1 MIQILLITNSLIFFF
16 LASIHIYW
24 ALGGKWG
31 ENAVVPTNG
40 NGKKLFN
47 PGVIG
52 TLIVALGLLLFT
64 YVDLVYSG
72 LVEFDLSKNTIHY
85 AILAI
90 GAIFLVRAIGN
101 FSNVGFTKRRTQTV
115 FAKMDTRY
123 YSPLCLFIGITH
135 LMALYLYYYATTYS

>member
-1 MIQILLITNSLIFFF
+1 MIQILLVINSLIFFC
-16 LASIHIYW
+16 LAAIHVYW

-47 PGVIG
+47 PGVMG
-52 TLIVALGLLLFT
+52 TLIVALGLLLFMLT
-64 YVDLVYSG
+64 DLAYSG
-72 LVEFDLSKNTIHY
+72 LIKFELNKNTMNY
-85 AILAI
+85 AITAI

-101 FSNVGFTKRRTQTV
+101 FNNVGFTKRRTQSV

-123 YSPLCLFIGITH
+123 YAPLCLFIGVTH
-135 LMALYLYYYATTYS
+135 LLALYLYL

>member
-1 MIQILLITNSLIFFF
+1 MIQILLILNSVIFFF

-31 ENAVVPTNG
+31 ENAVVPTNS

-47 PGVIG
+47 PGFIG
-52 TLIVALGLLLFT
+52 TFIVALGLLLFMLA
-64 YVDLVYSG
+64 DLSYSG
-72 LVEFDLSKNTIHY
+72 LIEFELSKNTMHY

-90 GAIFLVRAIGN
+90 GIIFLVRAIGN
-101 FSNVGFTKRRTQTV
+101 FNNVGFTRRHTQSV

-123 YSPLCLFIGITH
+123 YSPLCLFIAIIH
-135 LMALYLYYYATTYS
+135 LMAGCFC